1 MVDGTAI
8 TGENGARGE
17 HRLTDLNHYLQHPD
31 EFSALI
37 KSAEKGD
44 FSVRQ
49 EIRALLDTVPALVP
63 ALGDILQQSEQKILD
78 MTLGPNILHREA
90 IKRDLDTHEQRLV
103 EEPTYVETLL
113 IRQIRLDL
121 LSLQMIQQR
130 AEQRRDIHTDKLLNS
145 AHKRFLAAIKTLDQ
159 LRKLSPNTRVQIA
172 QNQVNLS

>member
-1 MVDGTAI
+1 
-8 TGENGARGE
+8 
-17 HRLTDLNHYLQHPD
+17 LTDLNHYLQRPE
-31 EFSALI
+31 EFNALV
-37 KSAEKGD
+37 KAAVAGD
-44 FSVRQ
+44 TSTLP
-49 EIRALLDTVPALVP
+49 EIRALLDTVDELVP

-90 IKRDLDTHEQRLV
+90 IKRDLDTHEQRLAA
-103 EEPTYVETLL
+103 EPTYVETLL

-130 AEQRRDIHTDKLLNS
+130 AEQRRDTHTDKLLNS

-159 LRKLSPNTRVQIA
+159 LRKLSPSIRIQLA